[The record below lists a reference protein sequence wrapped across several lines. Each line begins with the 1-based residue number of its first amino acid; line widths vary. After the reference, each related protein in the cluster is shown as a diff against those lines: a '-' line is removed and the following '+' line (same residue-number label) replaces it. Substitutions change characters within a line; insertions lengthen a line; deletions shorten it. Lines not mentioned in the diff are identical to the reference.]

1 MRKKY
6 GVTDNDNRKV
16 LKITICVTVENE
28 TESAEQ
34 IILTRR
40 ACVCVCARI
49 CVDNTYVSTW
59 ICVRIYSTHFS
70 YVSFVFLSVFHI
82 H

>member
-40 ACVCVCARI
+40 ACVRV
-49 CVDNTYVSTW
+49 
-59 ICVRIYSTHFS
+59 CVRAFALIIHMSAHGS
-70 YVSFVFLSVFHI
+70 VCVFILHISHMFHLFFF
-82 H
+82 